1 MIFKGVDNLKLYIIR
16 HGETEWNIQKRLQG
30 WNNSDLTQKGITDA
44 MNLAER
50 LKDID
55 FTHIFSSD
63 QKRAVETAKI
73 LRKDRDLAI
82 VEMDG
87 LKEIGFGKWEGMGKE
102 DLMRRYKDEFDIFL
116 NKPHLYKPTLGGESY
131 QDIFKRVGSSLEE
144 IIKTRGRDILI
155 VSHGVTIKILTA
167 VIKDIPIEDIYTIGI
182 NKGTA
187 LNICQVKEDKI
198 EFIVEGD
205 ISHMK

>member
-167 VIKDIPIEDIYTIGI
+167 VIKDISIEDIYTIGI